1 MTRMSNQRTRSW
13 PLERSSLLLA
23 LVMCV
28 TSAVHAQNIRIPD
41 FRQSATIASLKPGES
56 CTECGRIISIRET
69 TVERKPV
76 VPAGFQGSGRGPVEH
91 NFVGAV
97 IYLPLSEGSGDKPF
111 IGGVGTPEMKE
122 RFGGTTY
129 AILVRMDDGRTR
141 SLERPDAAHYSV
153 GDRVRLPAGGGLELI
168 AD

>member
-1 MTRMSNQRTRSW
+1 
-13 PLERSSLLLA
+13 
-23 LVMCV
+23 MCAS
-28 TSAVHAQNIRIPD
+28 TTLHAQSIRIPD
-41 FRQSATIASLKPGES
+41 FRQSATIASLKPGEP

-76 VPAGFQGSGRGPVEH
+76 VPAGFQGSGRGPLDY

-97 IYLPLSEGSGDKPF
+97 VYLPLSEGSGDKPF

-141 SLERPDAAHYSV
+141 SLERADGAHYSV
-153 GDRVRLPAGGGLELI
+153 GDRVRFLPSGGFELI